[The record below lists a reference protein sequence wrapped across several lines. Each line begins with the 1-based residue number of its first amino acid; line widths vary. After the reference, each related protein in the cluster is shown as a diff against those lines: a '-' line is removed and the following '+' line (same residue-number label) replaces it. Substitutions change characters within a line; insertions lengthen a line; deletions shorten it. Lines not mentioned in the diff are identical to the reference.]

1 MHSER
6 LPLGGGWS
14 GMQSSKEYRKFAE
27 ECDRLARNAK
37 TEHHR
42 KILKEMAEAW
52 KKLADEDDRKGSQ
65 SSS

>member
-1 MHSER
+1 
-6 LPLGGGWS
+6 
-14 GMQSSKEYRKFAE
+14 MQSSKEYRKFAE

-37 TEHHR
+37 MEHHR